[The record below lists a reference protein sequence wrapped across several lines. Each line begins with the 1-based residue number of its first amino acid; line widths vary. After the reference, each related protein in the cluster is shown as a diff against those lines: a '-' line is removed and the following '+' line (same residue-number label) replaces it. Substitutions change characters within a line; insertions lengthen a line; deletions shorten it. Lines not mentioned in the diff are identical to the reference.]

1 MSTNF
6 SVPKSVSSNKNGA
19 SLWGS
24 EYLLAKWLNR
34 IQIGKLKV
42 QFPSG
47 AEKIFSGSID
57 GPTALIQIHKLN
69 LVRRLII
76 SGDIGLAE
84 SFMAEEWDTPN
95 LTALIRLGELN
106 EKALGNAATPSKLMR
121 LFNRLRHGQRANS
134 RRGSRK
140 NIAAHYDLG
149 NHFYSNWLD
158 KSMSYSSGLFPDLTI
173 DHEVAQRNKY
183 LRLAEQLDLKEGQT
197 ILEIGCG
204 WGGFAEIAAAEFKC
218 KVVGL
223 TLSKEQA
230 IFTQD
235 RMEKAQVSDLV
246 DIRIQDYR
254 DVQGDYDK
262 IVSIE
267 MFEAVGKEHWN
278 NYFDVI
284 KSRLKKGGK
293 AAIQSITIAD
303 AFFDKYTKE
312 PDFIQKYIFP
322 GGVLP
327 SPTAFNASLNDAE
340 LVVSDAYYFGKSYA
354 ETLRRWQQSFDSK
367 WHNIS
372 SLGFDERF
380 RRMWKYY
387 LSYCEAGFESGHIDV
402 GQFVINHK

>member
-1 MSTNF
+1 MTTNA
-6 SVPKSVSSNKNGA
+6 PIPQLDPLEIKSI

-34 IQIGKLKV
+34 IQIGTLEA

-47 AEKIFSGSID
+47 VTKTFSGFLE
-57 GPTALIQIHKLN
+57 GPKATIKIHKLS

-84 SFMAEEWDTPN
+84 SFMAEEWDTPD

-106 EKALGNAATPSKLMR
+106 EKAFGNAATPSKLMR
-121 LFNRLRHGQRANS
+121 LLNRLRHGWRANS
-134 RRGSRK
+134 RRGSQK

-149 NHFYSNWLD
+149 NRFYSNWLD
-158 KSMSYSSGLFPDLTI
+158 KSMSYSSGLFHDLTI
-173 DHEVAQRNKY
+173 DHEIAQRNKY
-183 LRLAEQLDLKEGQT
+183 LRLAKQLDLKEGQT
-197 ILEIGCG
+197 VLEIGCG
-204 WGGFAEIAAAEFKC
+204 WGGFAEIAAKEFKC

-230 IFTQD
+230 QFAQN
-235 RMEKAQVSDLV
+235 RMDEAQLTELV

-254 DVQGDYDK
+254 DVEGNYDK

-267 MFEAVGKEHWN
+267 MFEAVGQENWN
-278 NYFDVI
+278 SYFDII
-284 KSRLKKGGK
+284 KNRLKNGGK

-303 AFFDKYTKE
+303 TFFEKYKKE

-327 SPTAFNASLNDAE
+327 SPAAFNESINRAE
-340 LVVSDAYYFGKSYA
+340 LVISDAYYFGKSYA

-367 WHNIS
+367 WNDIS
-372 SLGFDERF
+372 PLGFDERF

-402 GQFVINHK
+402 GQFVIDHK

>member
-1 MSTNF
+1 MSTNSF
-6 SVPKSVSSNKNGA
+6 TPKSIPSKKNYG

-24 EYLLAKWLNR
+24 EYLLAKWLTR
-34 IQIGKLKV
+34 IQIGQLKV

-57 GPTALIQIHKLN
+57 GPTAMIQIHKLN

-173 DHEVAQRNKY
+173 DHEAAQRNKY

-204 WGGFAEIAAAEFKC
+204 WGGFAEIAATEFKC

-230 IFTQD
+230 IFAQD
-235 RMEKAQVSDLV
+235 RMEKAQASDLV

-372 SLGFDERF
+372 PLGFDERF

-402 GQFVINHK
+402 AQFVINHK

>member
-1 MSTNF
+1 MIRDEFKPEPNQYRYTKPF
-6 SVPKSVSSNKNGA
+6 
-19 SLWGS
+19 LWGS
-24 EYLLAKWLNR
+24 EYILTKWLGR
-34 IQIGKLKV
+34 IQIGTLEV

-47 AEKIFSGSID
+47 YKRIFTGSID
-57 GPTALIQIHKLN
+57 GPGAKINIHKTN

-84 SFMAEEWDTPN
+84 GFMAEEWDTPN

-106 EKALGNAATPSKLMR
+106 ERALGSAATPSKLMSI
-121 LFNRLRHGQRANS
+121 FNRIKHGWRANS
-134 RRGSRK
+134 RRGSKK

-149 NHFYSNWLD
+149 NRFYSNWLD
-158 KSMSYSSGLFPDLTI
+158 NSMSYSSGLFHDLAV

-183 LRLAEQLDLKEGQT
+183 LRLAEQLNLKEGQT

-204 WGGFAEIAAAEFKC
+204 WGGFAEIAAKEFKC
-218 KVVGL
+218 SVVGL

-230 IFTQD
+230 LFARD
-235 RMEKAQVSDLV
+235 RMAKAQLSNLV

-254 DVQGDYDK
+254 DVQGSYDK

-267 MFEAVGKEHWN
+267 MFEAVGQEHWN
-278 NYFDVI
+278 NYFSIIGD
-284 KSRLKKGGK
+284 RLKRGGK

-303 AFFDKYTKE
+303 PFFDKYKKE

-327 SPTAFNASLNDAE
+327 SPTAFNSSITKAG
-340 LVVSDAYYFGKSYA
+340 LVISDAYFFGKSYA
-354 ETLRRWQQSFDSK
+354 ETLRRWQKTFDYR
-367 WHNIS
+367 WDDIEP
-372 SLGFDERF
+372 LGFDERF

-387 LSYCEAGFESGHIDV
+387 LSYCEAGFENGHIDV
-402 GQFVINHK
+402 GQFVIDHK

>member
-1 MSTNF
+1 MSTN
-6 SVPKSVSSNKNGA
+6 SSTPKSIPSKKNDA

-24 EYLLAKWLNR
+24 EYLLAKWLTR
-34 IQIGKLKV
+34 IQIGQLKV

-47 AEKIFSGSID
+47 TEKIFSGSID
-57 GPTALIQIHKLN
+57 GPTAMIQIHKLN

-95 LTALIRLGELN
+95 LTALISLGELN

-173 DHEVAQRNKY
+173 DHEAAQRNKY

-204 WGGFAEIAAAEFKC
+204 WGGFAEIAATEFKC

-230 IFTQD
+230 VFAQD

-340 LVVSDAYYFGKSYA
+340 LVISDAYYFGKSYA

-372 SLGFDERF
+372 PLGFDERF

-402 GQFVINHK
+402 AQFVINHK